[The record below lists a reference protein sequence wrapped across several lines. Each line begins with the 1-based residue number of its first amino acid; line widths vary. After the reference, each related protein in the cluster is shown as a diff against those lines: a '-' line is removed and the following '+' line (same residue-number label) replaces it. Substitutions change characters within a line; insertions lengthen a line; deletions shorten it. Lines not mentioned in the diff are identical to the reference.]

1 MRLRLAVVAALSLVL
16 FAGAAGAIVPPHVV
30 SLKLEDAT
38 TDPSVAHMRIVVDQ
52 AAVKPGRIKFEA
64 VNESK
69 TLTHEVVVVRES
81 GKLPFDA
88 KHDRVKEHDIRRLGE
103 ISNLAPGKGGELT
116 LNLGPGTYV
125 MFCNEPGHYHDG
137 MIAKLVVRP

>member
-1 MRLRLAVVAALSLVL
+1 MRLRFVAAALSAAFL
-16 FAGAAGAIVPPHVV
+16 AGAAGATVPPQVV

-38 TDPSVAHMRIVVDQ
+38 SDPSVAHMRIVADQ

-69 TLTHEVVVVRES
+69 TLTHEVVVVRDS

-88 KHDRVKEHDIRRLGE
+88 KHDRINEHDIRRLGE
-103 ISNLAPGKGGELT
+103 IPDLAPGKTGELT